1 MTRMGNQDVSR
12 SGFNKVLGMMSLN
25 SFAMSFVA
33 IFIPVYLFE
42 LGYSF
47 QMIMVWMMIHHSALL
62 LFAFVV
68 VKISNRIGLVHSLHI
83 RFGLLLAYFLL
94 LLFGLK
100 EMPILFYI
108 IPVVSG
114 AEAAFYWIPLN
125 ILFVRNTKEENMGTS
140 MGKFLVVP
148 KALSMIGPLVGAFI
162 AVRYGFDSLFL
173 FAMFLL
179 FFTFLPIVSLR
190 SEKTHF
196 VFSIERFR
204 EIWRKNKQYFVPE
217 IIDNLAEDAMA
228 LWTIFIFLQ
237 LASTLEVGMIGTIT
251 AVASLFFT
259 LTLGKLTDK
268 WDKHRLIRIGAFFV
282 SLVWFI
288 NFTIG
293 EFFPHPYLFYIA
305 TIFATLSLKV
315 FLVPYSTLMYNQAR
329 KDDAQ
334 FLVLR
339 EVPTVLGRLILFS
352 LAIVFH
358 DSLPLLFLL
367 VGIIFLYFWFLDT
380 RKLNGALISGTGR

>member
-1 MTRMGNQDVSR
+1 
-12 SGFNKVLGMMSLN
+12 MMSLN